1 MTTPATTIGIQRRQL
16 GNELHKLREVAGL
29 TQEQAAESLGK
40 AANKISRVENG
51 QVGVSK
57 TDLAELLRL
66 YKASEKDAAWCR
78 ELATGSRRRRTR
90 AMAETTLY
98 LGPKWF
104 RAFRDLEQ
112 GASQIMQVGSE
123 IVPGNLQTESY
134 TRAMF
139 LSQGSHPDHQTMEDT
154 VRVRRD
160 RQALLTRENAA
171 QFVFVLS
178 ESVLRR
184 VIGGPKAMAGQ
195 LRHLAELAL
204 LPTVDIQV
212 IPFDTLSYEPLC
224 YDFTVLR
231 FDYSSATDIVYV
243 ELYEDG
249 VCLEK
254 PETVRRYA
262 ELQRRLQAIALG
274 PVESRNLIA
283 ELAGQFAARPDEEGL
298 DPCQPHLSWMG
309 PGSRPATPPA
319 GRTTA

>member
-1 MTTPATTIGIQRRQL
+1 MTTPSPVPGIQRRQL
-16 GNELHKLREVAGL
+16 GNELHRLREIAGL
-29 TQEQAAESLGK
+29 TQEQAAESLDK
-40 AANKISRVENG
+40 APNKISRTETG
-51 QVGVSK
+51 QVGISK
-57 TDLAELLRL
+57 TDLDALLRL

-78 ELATGSRRRRTR
+78 ELAKGTRRRRTK

-139 LSQGSHPDHQTMEDT
+139 LGQGSFPDHQTMEDT

-171 QFVFVLS
+171 QFIFVLS

-184 VIGGPKAMAGQ
+184 VIGGPKVMAEQ
-195 LRHLAELAL
+195 LRHLADLAL
-204 LPTVDIQV
+204 LPNVDIQV
-212 IPFDTLSYEPLC
+212 IPFETLSYEPIG
-224 YDFTVLR
+224 YDFIVLR

-243 ELYEDG
+243 EMYDDAF
-249 VCLEK
+249 CLDK
-254 PETVRRYA
+254 PETVRNYA
-262 ELQRRLQAIALG
+262 ELQRRLAAIALG
-274 PVESRNLIA
+274 PVESRNLIV
-283 ELAGQFAARPDEEGL
+283 ELAGQFAARPD
-298 DPCQPHLSWMG
+298 
-309 PGSRPATPPA
+309 
-319 GRTTA
+319 